1 MLRVFYKFAYFVKVN
16 SPCCILQNIF
26 IVTYVHYSTTANI
39 LWPEYFFY
47 SFFRAMAENPPKTD
61 SNEKSKYLLNSLK
74 MNSNMKL
81 NMKIQSTVEHEGLCT
96 S

>member
-1 MLRVFYKFAYFVKVN
+1 MSITALLLIYYG
-16 SPCCILQNIF
+16 LNI
-26 IVTYVHYSTTANI
+26 
-39 LWPEYFFY
+39 FFY
-47 SFFRAMAENPPKTD
+47 SFFRAMAEKTPKTD
-61 SNEKSKYLLNSLK
+61 SNEKSKYLLHSLK

>member
-1 MLRVFYKFAYFVKVN
+1 MSITALLLIYYG
-16 SPCCILQNIF
+16 LNIF
-26 IVTYVHYSTTANI
+26 FTVFSEQW
-39 LWPEYFFY
+39 LK
-47 SFFRAMAENPPKTD
+47 NPPKTD